1 MNCFIILLLLFCCGN
16 NGVGGDCNRCED
28 KRGCEGQREGCDRVC
43 RERCDDAC
51 GCMSRCDEGC
61 ECRERA
67 ERECAGNC
75 RDQRCARDDRRDDRR
90 SEDCR
95 RSDSDCCDNRGMRMS
110 PWQDFSGCG
119 RSETCGCEE
128 KQ

>member
-16 NGVGGDCNRCED
+16 NGVGRGCDNDRCDD
-28 KRGCEGQREGCDRVC
+28 KRGCEGRRDDCER
-43 RERCDDAC
+43 RERCEDAC
-51 GCMSRCDEGC
+51 GRMKRCDEGC
-61 ECRERA
+61 ERRERA
-67 ERECAGNC
+67 E
-75 RDQRCARDDRRDDRR
+75 
-90 SEDCR
+90 
-95 RSDSDCCDNRGMRMS
+95 RMS